1 MFSTTQMMGLDFG
14 LPDVCKLPTLIPVPF
29 PNIALPEMA
38 IGAAY
43 NILNVCAPAHT
54 LVTTIPLTQGDD
66 AGLLGGLISQTDMGP
81 SRRVTASFTILL
93 DGMPAT
99 RLTSMGP
106 QNLINC
112 PGITLVPSQLTVLYL
127 AP

>member
-1 MFSTTQMMGLDFG
+1 MFSTTQLGGLDLGF
-14 LPDVCKLPTLIPVPF
+14 PDVCKSPPPIPY
-29 PNIALPEMA
+29 PNIAPRPLGVP
-38 IGAAY
+38 AAY
-43 NILNVCAPAHT
+43 NILNVCAPAHNM
-54 LVTTIPLTQGDD
+54 LTTVVLSTGDTP
-66 AGLLGGLISQTDMGP
+66 GILGGVISQTDMGP
-81 SRRVTASFTILL
+81 SRRVTGAFTVLL

-112 PGITLVPSQLTVLYL
+112 PGITIVPSQLTVLYL

>member
-14 LPDVCKLPTLIPVPF
+14 IPDVCKVPPMIPTPF
-29 PNIALPEMA
+29 PNLAMPEMA

-43 NILNVCAPAHT
+43 NILHVCAPAHT
-54 LVTTIPLTQGDD
+54 LITTIPITQGDD
-66 AGLLGGLISQTDMGP
+66 AGLLGGLVSETDMGP
-81 SRRVTASFTILL
+81 SRRFTGAFTILL

-99 RLTSMGP
+99 RLTSIGA

-112 PGITLVPSQLTVLYL
+112 PGMTLVPSQLTVLYL

>member
-1 MFSTTQMMGLDFG
+1 MFSTTQMMGLDLGF
-14 LPDVCKLPTLIPVPF
+14 PDVCKIPPMIPVPF
-29 PNIALPEMA
+29 PNLAMPEMA
-38 IGAAY
+38 VGAAY

-54 LVTTIPLTQGDD
+54 LATTIPLTQGDD
-66 AGLLGGLISQTDMGP
+66 PGVLGGLISETDMGP
-81 SRRVTASFTILL
+81 SRRLTAAFTILL

-99 RLTSMGP
+99 RLTSIGI

>member
-1 MFSTTQMMGLDFG
+1 MFSTTQMMGMDLGF
-14 LPDVCKLPTLIPVPF
+14 PDVCKSPPPIPY
-29 PNIALPEMA
+29 PNIAPRPMA

-54 LVTTIPLTQGDD
+54 LLTTVPVSMGDN
-66 AGLLGGLISQTDMGP
+66 AGILGGMVSQTCMGP
-81 SRRVTASFTILL
+81 SRRVTGAFTVLY
-93 DGMPAT
+93 DGMPAA

-106 QNLINC
+106 QNTVNC
-112 PGITLVPSQLTVLYL
+112 VGMTIVPSQLKVLIL